1 MSDITGARSASD
13 LPSRALEY
21 VRFIEGLVGAPIT
34 MVGVGPARE
43 QLVSLSSDA
52 AINAVAA
59 A

>member
-1 MSDITGARSASD
+1 
-13 LPSRALEY
+13 
-21 VRFIEGLVGAPIT
+21 LVGAPIT